1 MSDRFFYRGKRLSLT
16 DCLMEY
22 LFQRGIT
29 KIAHLSTEA
38 DSLRI
43 SRNYVTFHQI
53 IKRDDL
59 GEFEP
64 DRDNNHQ
71 SQDSQSAV
79 AIRNQLEMVNKELR
93 GFQPKTSAV
102 IFDNFDIAA
111 KIYFQVDEEA
121 QIILKNSLLLWKD
134 QTHHYCFLI
143 LRTPEI
149 QTIQSY
155 GIEREHFIEIYQPS
169 PQEIAYFL
177 IEESV
182 KRGKTLL
189 FSLSHATKY
198 AEDRMTLERAIE
210 DFTQKLS
217 KIKTSEVN
225 FLESVE
231 TDRWSWSRIK
241 LNRDTKEK
249 IKQIFEGFQSGNS
262 RLRGIIVYGPPG
274 TGKTTVAKVLAD
286 EGGMYFKKTSASD
299 FKGEYIGHSVQMT
312 RRIFE
317 ELRALKPAILLID
330 EADSILM
337 SRRAVSGRGGD
348 SYTFEIVNEFLA
360 NVDGLK
366 DEGGIFIVISTN
378 NPDLLDEA
386 IRSRFEMIEIPLPD
400 EETLRELILEY
411 LGSEYIDL
419 AEILDGYS
427 GRDIKNLAEKLKQ
440 TKISKEDLKRE
451 ILTGKLKYLITEFE
465 PLKLE
470 APLKGGFELVYGYEQ
485 QKRQILER
493 YREGVR
499 KFAIIGHKKSGKS
512 HFTQAF
518 LSEIDSFYV
527 KINLRNLEAFD
538 YLFSGK
544 LKNLRRLIKQFKIAL
559 IMDLDQEPPQEIDQ
573 YGEDFLLILNSYI
586 YEEIIDELETR
597 NYEIVTLTIDRT
609 IIENILEKEA
619 PELKSKLSK
628 DELDG
633 LIEKIKDTSFLAV
646 RRKLKD
652 ELRRLNF
659 GNHT

>member
-43 SRNYVTFHQI
+43 SRNYVPFHQI

-499 KFAIIGHKKSGKS
+499 KFAIIGHKKSGKN

-573 YGEDFLLILNSYI
+573 YGEDFLLILNSYP